1 MPCWNTFIL
10 FRNSKPMFGLSPE
23 GETNSSPSGCLNPL
37 GQGTGPFKGEI
48 EGMC

>member
-10 FRNSKPMFGLSPE
+10 FKNSKPMIGLSPE
-23 GETNSSPSGCLNPL
+23 GETNSFPWRCSNSL
-37 GQGTGPFKGEI
+37 GEETGPFKGKI